1 MEGYGEA
8 PCARR
13 TAKRE
18 GVRHMAGFNRFDAK
32 VVPITVEID
41 RRCGLNTPKALICE
55 GRRFEI
61 ARVGAALPCPS
72 MFGKT
77 DATVTGAV
85 VDVGGRYVVRGLICD
100 DGLWFS
106 VKPDG

>member
-1 MEGYGEA
+1 
-8 PCARR
+8 
-13 TAKRE
+13 
-18 GVRHMAGFNRFDAK
+18 MAGCNRFDAK

-41 RRCGLNTPKALICE
+41 RRCGLNTPKALIYE

>member
-13 TAKRE
+13 TAERE
-18 GVRHMAGFNRFDAK
+18 GVRHMAGVQQVRRQSRPHSGRDRPK
-32 VVPITVEID
+32 VRAQHPEGAHLRGTALRD
-41 RRCGLNTPKALICE
+41 RQ
-55 GRRFEI
+55 
-61 ARVGAALPCPS
+61 VGATLLCPS

>member
-13 TAKRE
+13 TAERE
-18 GVRHMAGFNRFDAK
+18 GVRHMAGCNRFDAK
-32 VVPITVEID
+32 VVPIAVEID

-61 ARVGAALPCPS
+61 ARVGATLPCPS
-72 MFGKT
+72 MFGQ
-77 DATVTGAV
+77 DGPRR
-85 VDVGGRYVVRGLICD
+85 DRRGRGRRRRYVVRGLSATT
-100 DGLWFS
+100 G
-106 VKPDG
+106 

>member
-1 MEGYGEA
+1 
-8 PCARR
+8 
-13 TAKRE
+13 
-18 GVRHMAGFNRFDAK
+18 MAGCNRFDAK
-32 VVPITVEID
+32 VVPIAVEID

-61 ARVGAALPCPS
+61 ARVGATLPCPS

-85 VDVGGRYVVRGLICD
+85 VDVGGAICRARAYLRRRVVVLREAGRLEVRPA
-100 DGLWFS
+100 S
-106 VKPDG
+106 SP